1 MSDDSDDDKITNI
14 DDARAKRGRPRKPE
28 ATKADFRRP
37 QSVSFIASALGIDRR
52 TVERK
57 LVGLAPV
64 AREGKSDLYGFA
76 DACKAIFKSETGL
89 SAQALANL
97 DPTQLPPITQA
108 AFWNAQKAKIVVYEE
123 TGELWRS
130 DVIEHALDAI
140 VRVFR
145 DSLVALPEKLKAAA
159 KSGKTHQ
166 DVAYAILEAV
176 EDQAAKSVR
185 ELQGKSFSAELALIE
200 EQMSVQALSEAGEL
214 PEDD

>member
-108 AFWNAQKAKIVVYEE
+108 AFWNAQKQRIAVYREA
-123 TGELWRS
+123 GDLWRS
-130 DVIEHALDAI
+130 DEIEMALDAI
-140 VRVFR
+140 IKVFR
-145 DSLVALPEKLKAAA
+145 DSLLALPDKMKAAEKA
-159 KSGKTHQ
+159 GETHQ
-166 DVAYAILEAV
+166 DVSYAILEAV
-176 EDQAAKSVR
+176 ENTAAKSIR
-185 ELQGKSFSAELALIE
+185 ELRGESFSAELALIE
-200 EQMSVQALSEAGEL
+200 EQMGVQEMLESGDL
-214 PEDD
+214 GSDD